1 MHFPRFRIFT
11 WIILIINVLFLIW
24 IITGISS
31 RPSATAALDLKTCQA
46 ASDAG
51 TGIGV
56 FLIIF
61 LWVAA
66 DIILGII
73 WLITRKKTR
82 DCPTCGHSVR
92 KGVTTCP
99 KCGTDFRQ
107 LYGAPQSGQ
116 YQQSGGQYPP
126 QSGGQYPPQSGGQYP
141 PQSGGQ
147 YPPQSGGSTARKE
160 T

>member
-31 RPSATAALDLKTCQA
+31 RPSATAANCQSLDLKTCQA
-46 ASDAG
+46 ANDAG

-107 LYGAPQSGQ
+107 LYGAPQQQQQ
-116 YQQSGGQYPP
+116 YT
-126 QSGGQYPPQSGGQYP
+126 
-141 PQSGGQ
+141 QSGGQ